1 MTLIKLGKKFLKIAG
16 ISIGTL
22 VLLLALFYWWFVHH
36 AERAISEVVSL
47 QSNGKLQVQIGKI
60 RYNYGRKLTLQNV
73 TLYTLEDSTDK
84 AGYNF
89 QIKQLELSVK
99 SVRSLLLDK
108 QLLIDSILVQ
118 QPLITITQQKKSE
131 ARHMSIPEEMGKIY
145 ESIEKALKVLEI
157 SRFQV
162 DDAQFT
168 LMDKT
173 QPDLQPLTISRL
185 HFHVDNFK
193 VDTTKHTQRD
203 KFLFSDNVVLRSD
216 HQSFMLPDGKH
227 HIAFKEFSI
236 NIRNRKVEM
245 DSCTITAYRRHG
257 TMPVFNMFVDTM
269 LLTNV
274 DFLAL
279 SREGLI
285 RADSVYLVNSDIQ
298 LNIHEDSII
307 SRRHHKK
314 PLNLQHVLRG
324 IASDMQLAYIG
335 VKNSSVQVTTEK
347 GDKTNTFSSSRNNFE
362 LYKVVVDTREEHPI
376 SIEQFLMAIR
386 NYDGYGK
393 DSAYRLQF
401 DSIRFTNNTVRLD
414 NFSITTAPGANIDA
428 QRNYQIPLFELK
440 DLSWQDLLFHRHIVA
455 REAVLHRPVLHYEKM
470 PYHRSGDKRSIY
482 ELFTVLDTLL
492 NLRRISIIDGSL
504 NFKLN
509 STTQIRVS
517 HVNGS
522 VNTDRLLRATSS
534 GFIESA
540 VESLAFSQASITT
553 PHLLINLDRAYFE
566 GNSRTLVI
574 RKFKLNS
581 KEHNIQLIADDL
593 ALQDLLLN
601 DSSHLLRI
609 DHISWKK
616 AIARIESKP
625 PKDSSSANMPPLK
638 LFVNG
643 IQLNN
648 TDLQFRSGARYI
660 SAFLTHASAG
670 SIIRNPGESLQ
681 LNQLHVKGSKLSYQQ
696 HNTTVKIDAFDIHEG
711 LPSTLAG
718 IDIDHTNNKDSI
730 SLQTASLQLTP
741 YIELAGKGQL
751 RMDDVALNDPTIR
764 IISHPHAHH
773 PTAHKKQEW
782 PAMEMN
788 ALRIIRPNIYLKEVK
803 DSSQLEFSSQS
814 GNAGD
819 GLMFTNIR
827 SSHTPHNQLTA
838 ASAHIRTSNINFR
851 ETGNDSILHHARSLD
866 VQLKDL
872 TATKAAGLTLI
883 TLLQRAKLQG
893 YESYT
898 GKKGNRMKADS
909 LSLDNLHFNT
919 AWLKEPEQFFRHSP
933 AMSLHHFTGYHISS
947 TNHFTWHNLSYHN
960 QRRELSLDSFSYTP
974 VATREEFIAAHPY
987 QTDHI
992 QARTGRILI
1001 SNIDHRLYFSDS
1013 TLNIHSI
1020 LIQDPAMDVYRDKRP
1035 PFQHGIYKPLPTGL
1049 IKKIPFPL
1057 SIDTISIQ
1065 NMSVRYSELSA
1076 KTGMTGSV
1084 PFTYLNATL
1093 THIKN
1098 TDLNSTD
1105 SLRLRASAMLLDSIG
1120 IKLAMDESYTDSLQ
1134 GFRLNVHMTRARL
1147 PRLNSI
1153 LEPLASIRVRRGE
1166 LDTMIIDAVGRDYV
1180 SLGEMQLYYRGL
1192 NIQFLKNGVENKGTM
1207 LTRFVTWAANHL
1219 VLRKH
1224 NGHKAGSIYFPR
1236 FRDRSIFNYWVKM
1249 TLSGAASS
1257 VGVKKNRKYIKR
1269 YHKALKKNELPPI
1282 PQFE

>member
-22 VLLLALFYWWFVHH
+22 VLLLALFYWWFIHH

-89 QIKQLELSVK
+89 QIKKLELSVK
-99 SVRSLLLDK
+99 SVRSLIFDK

-118 QPLITITQQKKSE
+118 QPLITITQQQKTE

-145 ESIEKALKVLEI
+145 ESIEKALRVLEI

-193 VDTTKHTQRD
+193 VDTTKHKQRD

-227 HIAFKEFSI
+227 HIAFKGFNI

-245 DSCTITAYRRHG
+245 DSCTITAYRHHG

-279 SREGLI
+279 SRQGLI

-298 LNIHEDSII
+298 LNIHEDSI
-307 SRRHHKK
+307 SPRKKNRK
-314 PLNLQHVLRG
+314 PLNLQHALRG

-347 GDKTNTFSSSRNNFE
+347 DNKTNTFSSSRNNFE
-362 LYKVVVDTREEHPI
+362 LYKVVVDTRAEHPI
-376 SIEQFLMAIR
+376 TIEQFLMAIR

-401 DSIRFTNNTVRLD
+401 DSIRFTNNIVRLD

-428 QRNYQIPLFELK
+428 QRNYNIPLFELK
-440 DLSWQDLLFHRHIVA
+440 GLSWQDLLFNRHIVA
-455 REAVLHRPVLHYEKM
+455 QEAVLHKPVLHYEKM

-504 NFKLN
+504 DFKLN
-509 STTQIRVS
+509 SNTQIRVS
-517 HVNGS
+517 NVNGS

-540 VESLAFSQASITT
+540 VESLAFSKATITT
-553 PHLLINLDRAYFE
+553 PHLLINMDRAYFE
-566 GNSRTLVI
+566 GGSRSLVI
-574 RKFKLNS
+574 RKFNLNS

-609 DHISWKK
+609 DHISWRK
-616 AIARIESKP
+616 AIVRIESK
-625 PKDSSSANMPPLK
+625 KSRDSSSSSVPPLK

-648 TDLQFRSGARYI
+648 TDLQFKSGDKHIA
-660 SAFLTHASAG
+660 AFLTQASAG
-670 SIIRNPGESLQ
+670 SIIRNPGETIQ
-681 LNQLHVKGSKLSYQQ
+681 LNQLHVKGNSASYRQ
-696 HNTTVKIDAFDIHEG
+696 HNTDIKIDAFDIHEG
-711 LPSTLAG
+711 LPSTLTG
-718 IDIDHTNNKDSI
+718 IIIDHTENKDTI
-730 SLQTASLQLTP
+730 SLQTASLHLTP

-751 RMDDVALNDPTIR
+751 RMDDIALNDPR
-764 IISHPHAHH
+764 IKIITYPHAHH
-773 PTAHKKQEW
+773 ATSHKKQEW
-782 PAMEMN
+782 PAMEIN
-788 ALRIIRPNIYLKEVK
+788 ALRIIRPDIYLKEIK
-803 DSSQLEFSSQS
+803 DSSLLEFYCRSVNASDGLLFTNIKSSQS
-814 GNAGD
+814 
-819 GLMFTNIR
+819 
-827 SSHTPHNQLTA
+827 PHNQLTA
-838 ASAHIRTSNINFR
+838 ATAHIRTGNISFS
-851 ETGNDSILHHARSLD
+851 ETGKDSILHHATSLN

-872 TATKAAGLTLI
+872 AASKASALTLT
-883 TLLQRAKLQG
+883 TLLQHAKIQG
-893 YESYT
+893 FESFT
-898 GKKGNRMKADS
+898 SHNGNRMKADS

-933 AMSLHHFTGYHISS
+933 TMSLHHFTGYHISR
-947 TNHFTWHNLSYHN
+947 TNHFTWHNLSYSN
-960 QRRELSLDSFSYTP
+960 KLRELSLDSFSYTP
-974 VATREEFIAAHPY
+974 VASRDEFIAAHPY
-987 QTDHI
+987 QTDYI
-992 QARTGRILI
+992 QARTGRIQI
-1001 SNIDHRLYFSDS
+1001 KNIDHRLYFSDS
-1013 TLNIHSI
+1013 TLDIHSI
-1020 LIQDPAMDVYRDKRP
+1020 LIQDPSINVYRDKRP

-1049 IKKIPFPL
+1049 IKKIPFPI
-1057 SIDTISIQ
+1057 SIDTIGIQ
-1065 NMSVRYSELSA
+1065 NMSARYSELSA
-1076 KTGMTGSV
+1076 KTGKTGTV
-1084 PFTYLNATL
+1084 PFTHINATL
-1093 THIKN
+1093 THIRN

-1105 SLRLRASAMLLDSIG
+1105 SLRLRASARLLDSIG
-1120 IKLAMDESYTDSLQ
+1120 IDLAMDESYTDSLQ
-1134 GFRLNVHMTRARL
+1134 GFLLNVHMSPANL
-1147 PRLNSI
+1147 PILNTI
-1153 LEPLASIRVRRGE
+1153 LEPLASVRVRRGH
-1166 LDTMIIDAVGRDYV
+1166 LDTMIMRAVGRDYV

-1192 NIQFLKNGVENKGTM
+1192 NILFLKNGVENKSTM
-1207 LTRFVTWAANHL
+1207 ITRFITWAANHL
-1219 VLRKH
+1219 VLRQH
-1224 NGHKAGSIYFPR
+1224 NGHKTGSIYFPR

-1257 VGVKKNRKYIKR
+1257 VGVKKNRKYIRR

>member
-22 VLLLALFYWWFVHH
+22 VLLLALFYWWFIHH

-47 QSNGKLQVQIGKI
+47 QSNGKLQMQIGKI

-89 QIKQLELSVK
+89 QIKKLELSVK
-99 SVRSLLLDK
+99 SIRSLIFDK
-108 QLLIDSILVQ
+108 QLLIDSIMVQ

-193 VDTTKHTQRD
+193 VDTTKHKQRD

-227 HIAFKEFSI
+227 HIAFKGFSI

-245 DSCTITAYRRHG
+245 DSCTITAYRHHG

-279 SREGLI
+279 SRQGLI
-285 RADSVYLVNSDIQ
+285 RADSVYLVNSDIE
-298 LNIHEDSII
+298 LNIHEDSIV
-307 SRRHHKK
+307 SRKHKKK
-314 PLNLQHVLRG
+314 PLNLQHALSG

-347 GDKTNTFSSSRNNFE
+347 DNKTNTFSSSRNNFE
-362 LYKVVVDTREEHPI
+362 LYKVVVDTRAEHPI
-376 SIEQFLMAIR
+376 TIEQFLMAIR

-428 QRNYQIPLFELK
+428 QRNYHIPLFELK
-440 DLSWQDLLFHRHIVA
+440 GLSWQDLLFNRHIVA
-455 REAVLHRPVLHYEKM
+455 QEAVLHRPVLHYEKM
-470 PYHRSGDKRSIY
+470 PYHRTGDKRSIY

-492 NLRRISIIDGSL
+492 NLRRISMIDGSL
-504 NFKLN
+504 DFKLN
-509 STTQIRVS
+509 SNTQIKVS

-522 VNTDRLLRATSS
+522 VNTDRLLQATSS

-540 VESLAFSQASITT
+540 VESLAFSNASITT
-553 PHLLINLDRAYFE
+553 PHLLINMDRAYFE
-566 GNSRTLVI
+566 GGSRSLVI

-616 AIARIESKP
+616 AIARIESKKS
-625 PKDSSSANMPPLK
+625 KDSSSAPMPLK

-648 TDLQFRSGARYI
+648 TDLQYKSGDKHI
-660 SAFLTHASAG
+660 SAFLTQASAG
-670 SIIRNPGESLQ
+670 SIIKNPGETLQ
-681 LNQLHVKGSKLSYQQ
+681 LNQLHVKGSKASYIQ
-696 HNTTVKIDAFDIHEG
+696 HNTAVRIEAFDIHEG
-711 LPSTLAG
+711 LPSTLTG
-718 IDIDHTNNKDSI
+718 INIDHTENRDTVSVR
-730 SLQTASLQLTP
+730 TASLHLTP

-751 RMDDVALNDPTIR
+751 RMDDIALNDPAIK
-764 IISHPHAHH
+764 IITYPHTHH
-773 PTAHKKQEW
+773 TASHKKQEW
-782 PAMEMN
+782 PAMEVN
-788 ALRIIRPNIYLKEVK
+788 ALRIIRPDIYFKEVR
-803 DSSQLEFSSQS
+803 DSALLEFYCQSS
-814 GNAGD
+814 NASD
-819 GLMFTNIR
+819 GLLFTHIR
-827 SSHTPHNQLTA
+827 SGHTPHNQLTA
-838 ASAHIRTSNINFR
+838 ATAHIRTSNISFR
-851 ETGNDSILHHARSLD
+851 ETGKDSVLHHARSLN

-872 TATKAAGLTLI
+872 AASKASALSLT
-883 TLLQRAKLQG
+883 TVLLQAQLQG
-893 YESYT
+893 YENYT
-898 GKKGNRMKADS
+898 STKGNRMKADS

-933 AMSLHHFTGYHISS
+933 MMSLHHFTGYHISK
-947 TNHFTWHNLSYHN
+947 TNHFTWHNLSYRN
-960 QRRELSLDSFSYTP
+960 KQRELSLDSFSYTP
-974 VATREEFIAAHPY
+974 VATRDEFIAAHPY
-987 QTDHI
+987 QTDYI
-992 QARTGRILI
+992 QARTGKVLI
-1001 SNIDHRLYFSDS
+1001 KNIDHRLYFSDS

-1020 LIQDPAMDVYRDKRP
+1020 FIQDAGINVYRDKRP

-1049 IKKIPFPL
+1049 IRKIPFPL
-1057 SIDTISIQ
+1057 SIDTIGIQ
-1065 NMSVRYSELSA
+1065 NLTARYSELSD
-1076 KTGMTGSV
+1076 KTLKTGSV
-1084 PFTYLNATL
+1084 PFTHINATL
-1093 THIKN
+1093 TNIKN
-1098 TDLNSTD
+1098 TDLSSTD
-1105 SLRLRASAMLLDSIG
+1105 SMRLRASAMLLDSIG
-1120 IKLAMDESYTDSLQ
+1120 IALSMDESYTDSLQ
-1134 GFRLNVHMTRARL
+1134 GFSLNVNMSPAHL
-1147 PRLNSI
+1147 PVLNPI
-1153 LEPLASIRVRRGE
+1153 LEPLASIRVRRGR
-1166 LDTMIIDAVGRDYV
+1166 LDTMIIRAVGRDYI

-1192 NIQFLKNGVENKGTM
+1192 NIQFLKNGVENKSTM
-1207 LTRFVTWAANHL
+1207 LTRFITWAANHL
-1219 VLRKH
+1219 VLRQH
-1224 NGHKAGSIYFPR
+1224 NGHKTGYIYFPR
-1236 FRDRSIFNYWVKM
+1236 FRDRSVFNYWVKM

-1257 VGVKKNRKYIKR
+1257 VGVKKNRKYIRR
-1269 YHKALKKNELPPI
+1269 YHKALRRNELPPI